1 MENFRSFI
9 RGLRKLDRRRIL
21 MFLAIMGPG
30 MITANADNDAGG
42 IATYAIAGAQEGYG
56 LLWLLLL
63 ITFNLAVVQEMSAR
77 MGVVTGKGLADLIRE
92 RFGVKLTLLCMMLLI
107 VANLTCTIAE
117 FAGVAASVELFGVS
131 KLISVPV
138 AAALVWFLVV
148 KGNYKR
154 VEQVFLILCLLYFT
168 YVVSGLLAHPPWHE
182 VMKGLVTPSFKM
194 DSSYINLSI
203 ALIGTTITPWMQFFL
218 QSSVADKGIKIKDYT
233 YTKAEVFFGAFF
245 TDFIAFF
252 IIVAT
257 AATLFTHG
265 IVIKGADDAALAL
278 KPLAGQYAYILFAF
292 GLLNASL
299 MAASILPLSTAY
311 AVTEAFGWES
321 GVDKSF
327 SEAPQFLGLYT
338 GFIVIGAGII
348 LIPGLPLMQIMLIS
362 QTVNGILLPVILVFM
377 LKLINDKNIM
387 GEHVN
392 GPAFNIVAWGT
403 AVALIIMT
411 ALLLVTTVFP
421 DFFGK
426 IM

>member
-1 MENFRSFI
+1 M
-9 RGLRKLDRRRIL
+9 
-21 MFLAIMGPG
+21 
-30 MITANADNDAGG
+30 
-42 IATYAIAGAQEGYG
+42 
-56 LLWLLLL
+56 
-63 ITFNLAVVQEMSAR
+63 
-77 MGVVTGKGLADLIRE
+77 
-92 RFGVKLTLLCMMLLI
+92 
-107 VANLTCTIAE
+107 
-117 FAGVAASVELFGVS
+117 
-131 KLISVPV
+131 
-138 AAALVWFLVV
+138 
-148 KGNYKR
+148 
-154 VEQVFLILCLLYFT
+154 
-168 YVVSGLLAHPPWHE
+168 
-182 VMKGLVTPSFKM
+182 
-194 DSSYINLSI
+194 
-203 ALIGTTITPWMQFFL
+203 
-218 QSSVADKGIKIKDYT
+218 
-233 YTKAEVFFGAFF
+233 FFGAFF

-265 IVIKGADDAALAL
+265 IVIKGAEDAALAL

-327 SEAPQFLGLYT
+327 AEAPQFLGLYT

-392 GPAFNIVAWGT
+392 GPVFNIVAWGT
-403 AVALIIMT
+403 AIALIIMT

-421 DFFGK
+421 DFFGR
-426 IM
+426 